1 VNVLLTGSHGLLGE
15 ALTRSLHGRGHTVQN
30 LQRET
35 IWASSQ
41 QQLGEALSGFSL
53 LIHAA
58 ANTDVEE
65 CEKQPD
71 ACYRD
76 NLLMTELLASAAGT
90 QSLRMVFASSTGIYG
105 TGKREPY
112 CEFDSV
118 HPTTHHHRSKYLAE
132 REVLRHNP
140 RNLIIRTGWLFGGR
154 ADNPKNFV
162 ARRIEELQRAA
173 RSGQPVVSN
182 AEQFGSPSSCD
193 DVAMRLLELAEQGR
207 TGVYNCVNTGQAS
220 RHAYVQEIG
229 RLANLDV
236 AVTPGSASGFHRVA
250 QVSFNEAAH
259 NWKMNA
265 LGLTPMPDWQEALA
279 KTVRRLL
286 PEQVI

>member
-15 ALTRSLHGRGHTVQN
+15 ALTRALHERGHTVQN
-30 LQRET
+30 LPRET

-41 QQLGEALSGFSL
+41 LQLSEILSGFSL

-58 ANTDVEE
+58 ANTDVEQ

-76 NLLMTELLASAAGT
+76 NLLMTELLACAAST
-90 QSLRMVFASSTGIYG
+90 QSLRMVFASSTGVYG
-105 TGKREPY
+105 TGKQEPY
-112 CEFDSV
+112 CEFHSA

-132 REVLRHNP
+132 QEVLRHNP

-154 ADNPKNFV
+154 ANNPKNFV

-173 RSGQPVVSN
+173 RSGHPVVAN

-193 DVAMRLLELAEQGR
+193 DVAMRLLELAEQGH

-220 RHAYVQEIG
+220 RHEYVQEIA
-229 RLANLDV
+229 RLANIDV
-236 AVTPGSASGFHRVA
+236 VVTPGSASGFHRVA

-259 NWKMNA
+259 NWKMKA
-265 LGLTPMPDWQEALA
+265 SGMPPMPDWQQALA
-279 KTVRRLL
+279 KTVQGLL
-286 PEQVI
+286 SAQID

>member
-15 ALTRSLHGRGHTVQN
+15 ALTRALHERGHTVQN

-41 QQLGEALSGFSL
+41 QHLSETLSGFSL

-58 ANTDVEE
+58 ANTDVEQ
-65 CEKQPD
+65 CEKHPD

-76 NLLMTELLASAAGT
+76 NLLLTELLASAAGA
-90 QSLRMVFASSTGIYG
+90 QSLPMVFASSSGIYG
-105 TGKREPY
+105 TAKREPY
-112 CEFDSV
+112 SEFDAAQ
-118 HPTTHHHRSKYLAE
+118 PTTHHHRSKYLAE
-132 REVLRHNP
+132 LEVLSHNP
-140 RNLIIRTGWLFGGR
+140 RNLIIRTGWLFGGQ

-173 RSGQPVVSN
+173 RSGQSVVSN

-193 DVAMRLLELAEQGR
+193 DVAVRLIELAEQGR

-229 RLANLDV
+229 RLANIDV
-236 AVTPGSASGFHRVA
+236 AVTPGSANAFHRVA

-265 LGLTPMPDWQEALA
+265 LGLTPMQDWQDALA